1 MIRISE
7 ETKQLLT
14 PIMLEIPIL
23 LVIGIRDWLMI
34 YLFQATGYN
43 MQMAKILYIVIF
55 IMAGVLTGFLF
66 LMVQINA
73 QREVSGKR
81 FLVGI
86 KYNRNGIGR
95 KMQKELGIYSFVSKI
110 NHDGVEYYVYA
121 VWKKAKGTK
130 GMQPIIDYILLID
143 KTIEEALNAA
153 STWNVYVAGWW
164 APAQVYPVTLFELEG
179 KAIDV
184 IREEAGLDQRV
195 PIYIIR
201 DYPGRI
207 VRERGDIIG
216 ASKTG

>member
-1 MIRISE
+1 MVSE
-7 ETKQLLT
+7 EAKQLLT
-14 PIMLEIPIL
+14 PILLETPIL
-23 LVIGIRDWLMI
+23 IVIALRDILML
-34 YLFQATGYN
+34 YLLRVTNYN
-43 MQMAKILYIVIF
+43 LQMARILYIVIF

-86 KYNRNGIGR
+86 KYNRNGIGKR
-95 KMQKELGIYSFVSKI
+95 IQKELGIYSFISKI
-110 NHDGVEYYVYA
+110 NHDGVEYHVYA
-121 VWKKAKGTK
+121 VWKKAKGAWPRK
-130 GMQPIIDYILLID
+130 IIDYILLID

-184 IREEAGLDQRV
+184 IREAAKLDQRV
-195 PIYIIR
+195 PIYVIR

-207 VRERGDIIG
+207 VKERGDLIG
-216 ASKTG
+216 TPETG